1 MNNSCFKLITFKFP
15 RVQAQMSCANIDSNL
30 TSVHSDE
37 ENDLFRQVG
46 LPHLRIGL
54 SHEEESPDDRFH
66 WADSSDLPFAN
77 WARKEPA
84 SSIYENCTNIVL
96 SVGGK
101 WRVASCTMHQSAICR
116 KKFIPLAI
124 VSRGDWLGTPANIKV
139 LK

>member
-1 MNNSCFKLITFKFP
+1 
-15 RVQAQMSCANIDSNL
+15 MSCASIDSNL

-84 SSIYENCTNIVL
+84 S
-96 SVGGK
+96 
-101 WRVASCTMHQSAICR
+101 CTMHQSAICR